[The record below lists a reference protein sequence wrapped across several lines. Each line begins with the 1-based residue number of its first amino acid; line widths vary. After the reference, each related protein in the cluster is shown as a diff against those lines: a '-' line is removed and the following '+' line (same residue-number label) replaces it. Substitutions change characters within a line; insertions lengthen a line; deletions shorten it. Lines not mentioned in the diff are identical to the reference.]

1 MQREQWSSRIAF
13 LLAGIGSAIGL
24 GNVWRFP
31 YITGQNGGGAFLI
44 PYVISVLLF
53 GIPLMILEFAVGR
66 HFKRS
71 IVSSMRRING
81 RLKWVGLFAMLVAL
95 LVLSYYL
102 VITGWTFAFLFFTV
116 TGTELVFEEFIQTQY
131 SPVFFVLVTVI
142 MALIVVRGIRGGIE
156 NANRI
161 LVPAFLVMLMLLAVY
176 ALSLPRAEDGL
187 LFYLKPDFTKLTDYS
202 VWLAALGQAFFS
214 LSVGSGI
221 LLTYG
226 SYLDESVSLPSNTG
240 IIALSDSLMSFI
252 SGLVIFP
259 IVFSFGFEP
268 AAGPKLAFSTLP
280 YIFARAPYG
289 AILATIFYLILF
301 FAALTSAI
309 SLLEVGVTVLIDE
322 TTLSRRSAT
331 ALLTGT
337 VLLLGMPAALS
348 YSRVGLQ
355 VLHMPVLDLMDLLFG
370 SLAIILS
377 ALFISVA
384 VTWFFKKEVIANQI
398 NQNARWQLGEKI
410 FALIKFFIPF
420 ALILIF
426 IAKLASYLY

>member
-322 TTLSRRSAT
+322 TALSRRKAT
-331 ALLTGT
+331 ALLAGV

>member
-116 TGTELVFEEFIQTQY
+116 MGTELVFEEFIQTQY

>member
-116 TGTELVFEEFIQTQY
+116 MGTELVFEEFIQTQY

-398 NQNARWQLGEKI
+398 NQNARWQLGEMI

>member
-398 NQNARWQLGEKI
+398 NQNARWQLGEMI